1 MRTLITALTL
11 GAAIVM
17 TPMSPSPRSAH
28 AHRVNCLVTI
38 ANGPIQ
44 GVDQGTSCQFLGIP
58 FAASTGGNNRWKP
71 PQPAPAWGPA
81 TLPANAAGQNCP
93 GFSGTGAAQGSE
105 DCLKLNIWVRD
116 PTGTGAP
123 VIVWIHTGGFLQSS
137 ANFAGSNGKKFA
149 EETGVIVVEANY
161 RLGPFGFLAHSALEA
176 EDPARRSTGNY
187 GLLDQRAALVWVR
200 DNIAQFGGD
209 PANVTV
215 AGTSAGGQ
223 SAGLHLVSPGSSG
236 LFQRAIVQS
245 AYPTTAWSSLE
256 EAEAQ
261 GNAFAASL
269 GCTNPAQALTC
280 LRGKS
285 RDQVLN
291 ALPLATEQVVEP
303 PNRFFW
309 QPIVDGIEIP
319 DQPRRLFER
328 GDFEHVPTLIG
339 STRDEGWLFTSRSF
353 PAGVSL
359 SQYLTWLASEFGDEA
374 DQVAAAYPAANYPS
388 PQEALARV
396 VGDGQFVC
404 EARRLGDLIADGGLR
419 GRGPH
424 EEHGV
429 GKRVKSPV
437 YLYSYEYVID
447 DLSLGHVPHGVEG
460 NIIFGNNYSGAP
472 FNVNHAL
479 TVADLTLH
487 TEMAGYWARFAAT
500 GDPNGGNAL
509 EWPEYRKNHENH
521 IVFDL
526 ALSSGADLRQEACEF
541 WSPFFL
547 HSMVLGVPAV
557 LP

>member
-1 MRTLITALTL
+1 MRKIGKLLVL
-11 GAAIVM
+11 VVLVAISL
-17 TPMSPSPRSAH
+17 MSVQARSTQAH
-28 AHRVNCLVTI
+28 SVACLVSTS
-38 ANGPIQ
+38 NGPIQ
-44 GVDQGTSCQFLGIP
+44 GMDQGTSCVFLGIP

-71 PQPAPAWGPA
+71 PQPAPAWGPG
-81 TLPANAAGQNCP
+81 TLNANTQGANCP

-105 DCLKLNIWVRD
+105 DCLKLNVWVRN
-116 PTGTGAP
+116 PTPGTNAP
-123 VIVWIHTGGFLQSS
+123 VIVWIHTGGFVQAS
-137 ANFAGSNGKKFA
+137 ANFAGSNGKRFA

-187 GLLDQRAALVWVR
+187 GILDQRAALIWVR

-209 PANVTV
+209 PGNVTV

-223 SAGLHLVSPGSSG
+223 SAGLHLVSPASSG
-236 LFQRAIVQS
+236 LFHRAIVQS
-245 AYPTTAWSSLE
+245 AYPTTAWASLD

-261 GNAFAASL
+261 GDAFAASL
-269 GCTNPAQALTC
+269 GCTNPAQALVC
-280 LRGKS
+280 LRGKTFA
-285 RDQVLN
+285 QVLN
-291 ALPLATEQVVEP
+291 ALPLGTEQVVEQ

-309 QPIVDGIEIP
+309 KPIVDGLEIP
-319 DQPRRLFER
+319 DQPRKLFER

-339 STRDEGWLFTSRSF
+339 STRDEGWSFTARSF
-353 PAGVSL
+353 PSGASL
-359 SQYLTWLASEFGDEA
+359 SQYLTWLASEFGDIAEE
-374 DQVAAAYPAANYPS
+374 VAAAYPAANYSS

-396 VGDGQFVC
+396 VGDGQFIC

-437 YLYSYEYVID
+437 FLYSYEYVID
-447 DLSLGHVPHGVEG
+447 DLSLGHVPHGAEG
-460 NIIFGNNYSGAP
+460 NILFGNGYSGAP
-472 FNVNHAL
+472 FNVTHPLTATDNALHA
-479 TVADLTLH
+479 
-487 TEMAGYWARFAAT
+487 EMAGYWARFAAT

-521 IVFDL
+521 IVFDA
-526 ALSSGADLRQEACEF
+526 ALSTGANLRQEACDF

-547 HSMVLGVPAV
+547 NGMVFGVPAV
-557 LP
+557 P